1 MLLYSVSDHR
11 RRHDYLQRHEAAL
24 GVLFMRGDPFD
35 LLLSIVQCPC
45 EEEVIL
51 ISNKSVRDITTDLR
65 LAIALLSNRAAA
77 GPHRL
82 LDPDMTV

>member
-35 LLLSIVQCPC
+35 LLLSIVHCPC
-45 EEEVIL
+45 KE
-51 ISNKSVRDITTDLR
+51 SDSSKSVIWDITTDLR

-77 GPHRL
+77 GT
-82 LDPDMTV
+82 PDIMT